1 MQVLQKAGAN
11 ARHRPLLRDL
21 AIPGILDTDTRQLDV
36 VAGGLSL
43 YGGRT
48 IVGDATLRSP
58 LSGTGTPHG
67 VAATTDGATFPQAR
81 RDKATTY
88 PELATENARHKFLVL
103 GTEIGGRFSIECID
117 LVRKLVTT
125 KCGHLEG
132 PERKLLQLI
141 YHRRWWGILSTSAQ
155 RAVALNL
162 LGGDW
167 APSCSFVLPSEEVLL
182 CAAVVPPAASRMR

>member
-1 MQVLQKAGAN
+1 M
-11 ARHRPLLRDL
+11 R
-21 AIPGILDTDTRQLDV
+21 
-36 VAGGLSL
+36 VAGSLSL

-132 PERKLLQLI
+132 PEHKLLQLS
-141 YHRRWWGILSTSAQ
+141 YHHQWWGILPTSAQ
-155 RAVALNL
+155 RTVPLRRR
-162 LGGDW
+162 
-167 APSCSFVLPSEEVLL
+167 
-182 CAAVVPPAASRMR
+182 AAVRGCGATGSISHAMS